1 MRLPHIA
8 LIAAFCL
15 GSPVAAQDILTPLKE
30 LVEDISRP
38 QQPPAR
44 PAAPAAEKRETPTPP
59 PIPRPR
65 PEPLAD
71 EAEEPEEAVPADEDA
86 AVPVEEPD
94 APSEEAE
101 ARVYQTACPALIA
114 GLFVGEML
122 PPIAEGQCVERSP
135 VLMTALNI
143 GGRQVELASP
153 ITTNCALATRFVD
166 WASDIDA
173 YSRAMHDKP
182 LAVLET
188 GSSFVCRNRYSAAD
202 GFVSEH
208 GFANAIDLSGFTL
221 EGGEAI
227 SVKDDWEAENA
238 PAGKFLRQAH
248 GAACGKFTTVL
259 GPEANAEHEDH
270 LHFDLGCHGGTC
282 TAQICE

>member
-1 MRLPHIA
+1 MRPLHIA

-38 QQPPAR
+38 QQPAAR
-44 PAAPAAEKRETPTPP
+44 PATPAAAPRENPTPP

-65 PEPLAD
+65 PEPLAN
-71 EAEEPEEAVPADEDA
+71 AADEPQEA
-86 AVPVEEPD
+86 APAENDVATSEEEE
-94 APSEEAE
+94 APSEEAD

-114 GLFVGEML
+114 GLFIGEML

-135 VLMTALNI
+135 VLVTALNI

-153 ITTNCALATRFVD
+153 ITTNCALATGFAD
-166 WASDIDA
+166 WATDIDA
-173 YSRAMHDKP
+173 YSRAVHDKP
-182 LAVLET
+182 LAALET
-188 GSSFVCRNRYSAAD
+188 GTSFVCRNRYSAKD

-227 SVKDDWEAENA
+227 SVKADWEAEDA

-270 LHFDLGCHGGTC
+270 LHLDLGCHGGSC
-282 TAQICE
+282 TAQTCE